1 MFGSGRSGSDMP
13 IALASGVDD
22 KNIESFLPYGDY
34 FMVGSGIEQDATDP
48 SVMEFYRSA
57 GLGRAVS
64 IGNFDAHRITQ
75 LAEKIHSYNFPKSD
89 T

>member
-1 MFGSGRSGSDMP
+1 MP

-22 KNIESFLPYGDY
+22 NNVEMFLPYVDY
-34 FMVGSGIEQDATDP
+34 FVVGSGIEEDATDP
-48 SVMEFYRSA
+48 VVKEFYRSA

-64 IGNFDAHRITQ
+64 IGHFDAHRIAQ
-75 LAEKIHSYNFPKSD
+75 LAEKIHAYNVSKSD